1 MKDEETRER
10 YVTMTVM
17 ADCVGSGT
25 RTIMRD
31 GVAWKGWGGFGLG
44 DVIEHYGR
52 VGVVLVG
59 WGEMKVG
66 HCMQGMGCYCHV
78 EAV

>member
-1 MKDEETRER
+1 
-10 YVTMTVM
+10 
-17 ADCVGSGT
+17 
-25 RTIMRD
+25 MRD

-44 DVIEHYGR
+44 DVIENYGR

-59 WGEMKVG
+59 WDEMKVG